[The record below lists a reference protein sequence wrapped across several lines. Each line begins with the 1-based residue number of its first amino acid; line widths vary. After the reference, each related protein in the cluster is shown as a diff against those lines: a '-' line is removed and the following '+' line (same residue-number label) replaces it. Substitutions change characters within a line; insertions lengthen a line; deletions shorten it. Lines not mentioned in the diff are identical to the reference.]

1 MFVSTSVLIS
11 VPVAPTVYS
20 KQAVPFL
27 SPDVAGYVGP
37 RIVSASSDIS
47 DEELG
52 HILELRKD
60 YGLNDAPTFVKSLYE
75 EPRARP
81 TFVSAKMLLGG
92 IRFTLD
98 EQTTS
103 MRSVSSNGLHRNYLN
118 QQRTY
123 WVDRLPGQVCANA
136 R

>member
-1 MFVSTSVLIS
+1 MRLTRRGLRPHLIVFVSTSVLIS

-75 EPRARP
+75 EPRA
-81 TFVSAKMLLGG
+81 
-92 IRFTLD
+92 
-98 EQTTS
+98 QTNVCLCQDAV
-103 MRSVSSNGLHRNYLN
+103 RWNPLH
-118 QQRTY
+118 
-123 WVDRLPGQVCANA
+123 A
-136 R
+136 